1 MSRTE
6 IPTPP
11 RTALIAGATGLIGNL
26 LLQRLL
32 NDPLYSEV
40 RVLTRR
46 PLNLTHA
53 KLRELRSDY
62 SDLSALGDALN
73 VDDVFCCLGTTI
85 KTAGSRA
92 AFEDVDYRMVAELA
106 QESRAVGAKR
116 FLVVSAVGASERAMA
131 FYSRVK
137 GRMERVVSALD
148 FDAVH
153 ILRPSLLLGE
163 RQERRPGEAAAQK
176 LAPLLAPLLSGPLA
190 RYRAVAGDDVAAA
203 MQYLAQSGK
212 HGVHLHHLPLSG
224 LGERV

>member
-6 IPTPP
+6 TRTAP

-32 NDPLYSEV
+32 NDPGYGEV
-40 RVLTRR
+40 RVLSRR
-46 PLNLTHA
+46 PLNVTNPR
-53 KLRELRSDY
+53 LRVLLSDY
-62 SDLSALGDALN
+62 SDLSSLAEALN
-73 VDDVFCCLGTTI
+73 ADDVFCCLGTTI
-85 KTAGSRA
+85 KAAGSRA

-106 QESRAVGAKR
+106 QESRAAGAKR

-148 FDAVH
+148 FEAVH

-163 RQERRPGEAAAQK
+163 RSEHRPGEVMAQK
-176 LAPLLAPLLSGPLA
+176 LAPLMAPLLSGPLA
-190 RYRAVAGDDVAAA
+190 RYRAVAADDVAAA
-203 MQYLAQSGK
+203 MQMLAQSGK